1 MGHDRPVGERQVG
14 TMMKRALPAKIA
26 SQLYAAAE
34 LIADRGLEG
43 TRMEEIAEATG
54 IPKATLYYHLEGK
67 NAVLEFLL
75 EDFLDLIA
83 GAVAVAKDADGS
95 ASERLRASITAQL
108 SLMLEHPH
116 LCRALVGDLGRAAR
130 LPDLA
135 AALDA
140 AFLTPIRELLE
151 EGARDGSL
159 ARFEDPTTVA
169 TSIFGAVTV
178 AGLSAT
184 TGARQRTAADAATL
198 SGSIYTMLTLGIAG
212 ISPS

>member
-1 MGHDRPVGERQVG
+1 
-14 TMMKRALPAKIA
+14 MMKRALPAKIA

-95 ASERLRASITAQL
+95 AAERLRASITAQL
-108 SLMLEHPH
+108 LIPG
-116 LCRALVGDLGRAAR
+116 VG
-130 LPDLA
+130 
-135 AALDA
+135 
-140 AFLTPIRELLE
+140 F
-151 EGARDGSL
+151 
-159 ARFEDPTTVA
+159 
-169 TSIFGAVTV
+169 
-178 AGLSAT
+178 
-184 TGARQRTAADAATL
+184 
-198 SGSIYTMLTLGIAG
+198 TMISRR
-212 ISPS
+212 SPSELYGASLSVIVMLQSP

>member
-1 MGHDRPVGERQVG
+1 
-14 TMMKRALPAKIA
+14 MMKRALPAKIA

-116 LCRALVGDLGRAAR
+116 LCRALVGDLGRATR

-184 TGARQRTAADAATL
+184 AGARPRTAADAATL